1 MTIQSAFHCK
11 THSHFLK
18 LWNYKYKQM
27 VTLKKKKHPASNP
40 EAHKHLTNT
49 LAYASVT
56 ATGWKFLPSH
66 PILTWKLLYKCGSS

>member
-1 MTIQSAFHCK
+1 
-11 THSHFLK
+11 
-18 LWNYKYKQM
+18 M

-66 PILTWKLLYKCGSS
+66 PILT